1 MKTKEFK
8 DIIAKEFV
16 IFKAGT
22 WNGETFTTEDLD
34 NMVKSYNSEDPI
46 HIIAGHS
53 SDYKGKTLIPS
64 FGRVLGGLKRV
75 GNELIAYG
83 AEFSETMANWIK
95 DGFYNQRSVEM
106 TKDNKR
112 ILAIGMLGA
121 TPPAVKGMDLMQNA
135 LKETAMQF
143 SEFGD
148 TKAVEFAEDSTI
160 EMTTLDEAEKLAIK
174 DTVENVTQSVATFL
188 KDIEQYLNDEA
199 DKDKLFSCVWNLQN
213 DLIGELQ
220 LHADFITKVE
230 QIEEGQENYSDKNGF
245 KEFVEKIKTLF
256 NKGKEKDEMD
266 AKEKKEYQDK
276 IDALELK
283 VKEFA
288 DKEFALAE
296 EKRIADEE
304 KAKADAL
311 AKDEQLKEEIKT
323 FCDNAIKENKMTPA
337 IREKDE
343 PIMFNLGK
351 TSPEA
356 LKSFQE
362 KYVAGLVPL
371 GEVLP
376 NKNKA
381 NDQSHQVIKLARQYV
396 KENPKEFSGM
406 SKDEAVSRAM
416 FLHATSKI
424 KFEGE

>member
-1 MKTKEFK
+1 
-8 DIIAKEFV
+8 
-16 IFKAGT
+16 
-22 WNGETFTTEDLD
+22 
-34 NMVKSYNSEDPI
+34 
-46 HIIAGHS
+46 
-53 SDYKGKTLIPS
+53 
-64 FGRVLGGLKRV
+64 
-75 GNELIAYG
+75 
-83 AEFSETMANWIK
+83 
-95 DGFYNQRSVEM
+95 
-106 TKDNKR
+106 
-112 ILAIGMLGA
+112 
-121 TPPAVKGMDLMQNA
+121 
-135 LKETAMQF
+135 
-143 SEFGD
+143 
-148 TKAVEFAEDSTI
+148 
-160 EMTTLDEAEKLAIK
+160 
-174 DTVENVTQSVATFL
+174 
-188 KDIEQYLNDEA
+188 
-199 DKDKLFSCVWNLQN
+199 
-213 DLIGELQ
+213 
-220 LHADFITKVE
+220 
-230 QIEEGQENYSDKNGF
+230 
-245 KEFVEKIKTLF
+245 
-256 NKGKEKDEMD
+256 MD